1 MAVIEIS
8 KIQVRRGEELQ
19 TGIPRLDPGEFAWAQ
34 DTEHL
39 YIGKRIVEGANSD
52 ENTRI
57 LTEADINDFLT
68 LALSTATGGVYKYRN
83 GEVHITSLPT
93 TVADKLDTLVS
104 ITDYGVTPS
113 SDPIDIYTELNA
125 AVDNIFNNSFPDDAR
140 RTLLIP
146 AGVYYVSD
154 TVVLP
159 PNTSLRGEGPGLTT
173 LVLSNSINPLFK
185 TEDSAGN
192 LFEDPAFMSSGAFGP
207 QNIQISNLTLA
218 HKKELTNNQ
227 PLLSLDNVD
236 TAVLSNVEFT
246 STGTSTVRNYGL
258 GLEIRGTRISG
269 VEQAKNISLHNCEFS
284 AMNRGMS
291 STGTVINVTVNNS
304 IFRDLNQGINLSTG
318 TVTAEPPKSFVIS
331 NSRFEK
337 ISREAI
343 FVGTATSAT
352 NHISHQNM
360 FRHVGNGL
368 SAGGPNDD
376 DTPTAQASP
385 VIAYFSSGNRS
396 HNDNFNRRDVAEFK
410 TGTFYYNPL
419 IAGRGTADSGQTRTV
434 TVAASSGSNYIVKLP
449 LTGIDQS
456 VTMRYS
462 MYDATNYS
470 RKGRLIINIVG
481 ADGSATISDYY
492 DYSYISAVI
501 DPTFDIDT
509 TKVANGYIMLYCNN
523 NSYPST
529 LTFEFQTDILV

>member
-192 LFEDPAFMSSGAFGP
+192 LFEDPSFMSSGAFGP

-318 TVTAEPPKSFVIS
+318 TVTTEPPKSFIIS

-368 SAGGPNDD
+368 SVGGPNDD

-385 VIAYFSSGNRS
+385 VIAYFSQGNRS
-396 HNDNFNRRDVAEFK
+396 HNDNFNRRDVAEYQS
-410 TGTFYYNPL
+410 GSFYYNPL

-492 DYSYISAVI
+492 DYSYISAVT

-509 TKVANGYIMLYCNN
+509 SMVANGYIMLYCNN
-523 NSYPST
+523 NGYPSN

>member
-104 ITDYGVTPS
+104 ITDFGVTPS

-318 TVTAEPPKSFVIS
+318 TVSAEPPKSFVIS

-368 SAGGPNDD
+368 SVGGPNDD
-376 DTPTAQASP
+376 DTPTSQTSP
-385 VIAYFSSGNRS
+385 VVAYYSQGNRS
-396 HNDNFNRRDVAEFK
+396 HNDNFNRRDVAEYQS
-410 TGTFYYNPL
+410 GSFYYNPL

-501 DPTFDIDT
+501 DPTFDIDISM
-509 TKVANGYIMLYCNN
+509 VANGYIMLYCNN
-523 NSYPST
+523 NSYPSD

>member
-192 LFEDPAFMSSGAFGP
+192 LFEDPSFMSSGAFGP

-284 AMNRGMS
+284 AMNLGMS

-318 TVTAEPPKSFVIS
+318 TVSAEPPKSFVIS

-368 SAGGPNDD
+368 SVGGPNDD
-376 DTPTAQASP
+376 DTPTSQTSP
-385 VIAYFSSGNRS
+385 VVAYYSQGNRS
-396 HNDNFNRRDVAEFK
+396 HNDNFNRRDVAEYQS
-410 TGTFYYNPL
+410 GSFYYNPL

-470 RKGRLIINIVG
+470 RKGRLIVNIVG

-492 DYSYISAVI
+492 DYSYISAVT

-523 NSYPST
+523 NSYPSN